1 MRSSPSPASCAA
13 LRSSRVA
20 DAEAADFR
28 ALRALLLEVLQ
39 HDATRDSAAFGTFFL
54 PGPTEVRREIL
65 EAMLAPMLPHR
76 GAEFESMFA
85 RMVSL
90 LQPIFRTTRPV
101 FVSTSSATGFME
113 MSVRCAPPGPI
124 LSLVN
129 GAFSE
134 RYADIASSVGRE
146 VTVLE
151 GTWGDV
157 VPLELVEA
165 ALRGRH
171 YSALTVVHSETSTGA
186 LTPLPEL
193 SRARAAARHAGARGQ
208 RDGLG
213 RRARGDR
220 RVGHRRRAHRLAEG
234 ARAAAGARVRGGE
247 RPLHSRCG
255 AMRRRAGATSTCW
268 SSSCSP
274 RSTRR
279 RIRRRSR
286 CSTPRSRRPRQLRVE
301 GIEARWA
308 RHAAMAQYTQE
319 WIAETR
325 EALGLDLRTIAR
337 EGVRSP
343 TVTGISLPAGIRG
356 EDVVAAVARRGFV
369 IGGGYGRLK
378 PTSIR
383 IGHMGDH
390 TVDGLS
396 RCLEAVHD
404 ALRELT

>member
-1 MRSSPSPASCAA
+1 MTGHKSG
-13 LRSSRVA
+13 
-20 DAEAADFR
+20 D
-28 ALRALLLEVLQ
+28 
-39 HDATRDSAAFGTFFL
+39 FGTFFL

-76 GAEFESMFA
+76 GAAFESMFA

-90 LQPIFRTTRPV
+90 LQPIFRTSRPV

-134 RYADIASSVGRE
+134 RYADIATSVGRE

-151 GTWGDV
+151 GEWGDV
-157 VPLELVEA
+157 VPLDKVEGELKS
-165 ALRGRH
+165 RH
-171 YSALTVVHSETSTGA
+171 YAALTVVHSETSTGA
-186 LTPLPEL
+186 LTSLQEL
-193 SRARAAARHAGARGQ
+193 CALAREHDTLTLVDSVTGLAGAPLETDAWDIDVVLTGSQKALALPPGLAFAAVSDRFIRGAAEAP
-208 RDGLG
+208 
-213 RRARGDR
+213 ARGRYFD
-220 RVGHRRRAHRLAEG
+220 VLEFELFAAKNQTPNTPALSLLYATLAQVE
-234 ARAAAGARVRGGE
+234 AIAA
-247 RPLHSRCG
+247 
-255 AMRRRAGATSTCW
+255 
-268 SSSCSP
+268 
-274 RSTRR
+274 
-279 RIRRRSR
+279 
-286 CSTPRSRRPRQLRVE
+286 E

-308 RHAAMAQYTQE
+308 RHAAMAQFTQG
-319 WIAETR
+319 WMVATNVS
-325 EALGLDLRTIAR
+325 LGLDLRTIAR

-343 TVTGISLPAGIRG
+343 TVTGIALPPNIRG
-356 EDVVAAVARRGFV
+356 DDVVAAVAKRGFV

-396 RCLEAVHD
+396 RCLDAVHD
-404 ALRELT
+404 SLKELAGPR